1 VQLGAVVNLVGS
13 TCKNGD
19 NLFKFSTQKLI
30 KKLMIKSRRKLY
42 RHSGFMKRWKT
53 VGRKRKICPI

>member
-13 TCKNGD
+13 TGKNGD
-19 NLFKFSTQKLI
+19 NLFKFSSQKLI
-30 KKLMIKSRRKLY
+30 KKLMIKSRRIKLY

-53 VGRKRKICPI
+53 GRRRKICL